1 MSKYRSAWKA
11 RCRYCGHLSIKE
23 VDVDTRGLV
32 GIVDHGCPYCAQPG
46 PWDLVEPAKPGC
58 MSADIHPENHPS
70 AEPAGG
76 SAPAQTGAAR
86 LVSRLTGR
94 KKPGP
99 RS

>member
-1 MSKYRSAWKA
+1 MSKYRSSWKA
-11 RCRYCGHLSIKE
+11 RCRQCGKISVKT
-23 VDVDTRGLV
+23 VDLLPRGLV
-32 GIVDHGCPYCAQPG
+32 GPTEPACPHCAQPG
-46 PWDLVEPAKPGC
+46 PWDLVECVSTGG
-58 MSADIHPENHPS
+58 MSADIHPEKHPS

-94 KKPGP
+94 KQPGP